1 MVCVLD
7 GNMLGYGWMEIV
19 SSIVKDQLNRF
30 IIEMGDSAMKKKIII
45 SGIAAV
51 LVIGSVVFCFAV
63 KGDGTQPAEVAQTVT
78 EAVATPSIEVTQET
92 TEEVSP
98 EVVEEVPEVAE
109 EPEVVEEAP
118 EVQETSEE
126 VSSIVDVAE
135 TSEEVSEDAGV
146 STQTEEVKPVEP
158 KQEEVKPAET
168 KPVET
173 QPQQAKTEP
182 NVNQISTDEA
192 SQALINQILADG
204 GTWGVPSSTSTLGE
218 CPSSGGAA
226 AQIIVE

>member
-1 MVCVLD
+1 
-7 GNMLGYGWMEIV
+7 MEIV

-30 IIEMGDSAMKKKIII
+30 IIEMGDSSMKKKTIII

-78 EAVATPSIEVTQET
+78 EAVATPTIEIPE
-92 TEEVSP
+92 EASSEVSEP
-98 EVVEEVPEVAE
+98 EVEVAE

-118 EVQETSEE
+118 VVEETSEE
-126 VSSIVDVAE
+126 GSIVDVAE

-146 STQTEEVKPVEP
+146 STQKEEVSSEQVAEP
-158 KQEEVKPAET
+158 KPEEVKPAET

-173 QPQQAKTEP
+173 QPQQTKTEP

-204 GTWGVPSSTSTLGE
+204 GVLGGNPTNSTLGE
-218 CPSSGGAA
+218 CPSVGGASLNV
-226 AQIIVE
+226 IVE

>member
-1 MVCVLD
+1 
-7 GNMLGYGWMEIV
+7 MEIV

-30 IIEMGDSAMKKKIII
+30 IIEMGDFAMKKKTIII

-78 EAVATPSIEVTQET
+78 EAVATPTIEVTQET
-92 TEEVSP
+92 SEEVSEP
-98 EVVEEVPEVAE
+98 EVEVAE
-109 EPEVVEEAP
+109 EPEVVEETT
-118 EVQETSEE
+118 EVEETSSEG
-126 VSSIVDVAE
+126 SIVDVAE

-146 STQTEEVKPVEP
+146 STQKEEVSSEQSAEP

-173 QPQQAKTEP
+173 QPVQTQPVQTQPQQTTVDA
-182 NVNQISTDEA
+182 QRDA
-192 SQALINQILADG
+192 ILAQMAADG
-204 GTWGVPSSTSTLGE
+204 ANFGISEGNFELGTY
-218 CPSSGGAA
+218 SGNAGAGF
-226 AQIIVE
+226 EFE

>member
-1 MVCVLD
+1 MKNKKVMALVGALA
-7 GNMLGYGWMEIV
+7 IV
-19 SSIVKDQLNRF
+19 VVGVSIFVFAPKDSGSA
-30 IIEMGDSAMKKKIII
+30 EMAQE
-45 SGIAAV
+45 
-51 LVIGSVVFCFAV
+51 VV
-63 KGDGTQPAEVAQTVT
+63 
-78 EAVATPSIEVTQET
+78 EAVETPTIEIP
-92 TEEVSP
+92 EEVVEEP
-98 EVVEEVPEVAE
+98 EVVEEVEEVPEVEVAE
-109 EPEVVEEAP
+109 EPEVEETTEVEEAT
-118 EVQETSEE
+118 ETEG
-126 VSSIVDVAE
+126 SIVEVAE

-173 QPQQAKTEP
+173 QPQQTKTEP

-192 SQALINQILADG
+192 SQALIAQLTADG
-204 GTWGVPSSTSTLGE
+204 AIWGDTPATSTLGE

>member
-1 MVCVLD
+1 
-7 GNMLGYGWMEIV
+7 
-19 SSIVKDQLNRF
+19 
-30 IIEMGDSAMKKKIII
+30 MKKKTIII

-63 KGDGTQPAEVAQTVT
+63 KGDSTQPADVAQTVT
-78 EAVATPSIEVTQET
+78 EAVATPTIEIPEET
-92 TEEVSP
+92 SSEVSEP
-98 EVVEEVPEVAE
+98 EEVEEVPEVEVAE

-118 EVQETSEE
+118 VVEETSEE
-126 VSSIVDVAE
+126 VSIVEVAE
-135 TSEEVSEDAGV
+135 TTEEVTEEKGV
-146 STQTEEVKPVEP
+146 STQKEEVSSEQVAEP

-173 QPQQAKTEP
+173 QPVQTKPEP

-204 GTWGVPSSTSTLGE
+204 GVLGGNPTNSTLGE
-218 CPSSGGAA
+218 TAA
-226 AQIIVE
+226 FNSAALDVIVE

>member
-1 MVCVLD
+1 
-7 GNMLGYGWMEIV
+7 MEIV

-30 IIEMGDSAMKKKIII
+30 IIEMGDSSMKKKTIII

-78 EAVATPSIEVTQET
+78 EAVATPTIEIPEET
-92 TEEVSP
+92 SSEVSEP
-98 EVVEEVPEVAE
+98 EVEVAE

-118 EVQETSEE
+118 VVEETSEE
-126 VSSIVDVAE
+126 GSIVDVAE

-146 STQTEEVKPVEP
+146 STQKEEVSSEQVAEP
-158 KQEEVKPAET
+158 KPEEVKPAET

-173 QPQQAKTEP
+173 QPQQTKTEP

-192 SQALINQILADG
+192 SQALIAQLKADG
-204 GTWGVPSSTSTLGE
+204 AIWGDTPSTSTAHGFE
-218 CPSSGGAA
+218 SSGGASLN
-226 AQIIVE
+226 IIVE

>member
-1 MVCVLD
+1 
-7 GNMLGYGWMEIV
+7 MEIV

-63 KGDGTQPAEVAQTVT
+63 KGDSTQPADVAQTVT
-78 EAVATPSIEVTQET
+78 EAVATPTIEVTQET
-92 TEEVSP
+92 SEEVSSEP
-98 EVVEEVPEVAE
+98 EEAEEVPEVEVAE

-118 EVQETSEE
+118 VVEETSEE
-126 VSSIVDVAE
+126 VSIVDVAE
-135 TSEEVSEDAGV
+135 TSEEDEDSGV
-146 STQTEEVKPVEP
+146 SIQTKEVKPVEP

-173 QPQQAKTEP
+173 QPTESKPVQTQPQQTQPVQTQPQQTTVDA
-182 NVNQISTDEA
+182 QRDA
-192 SQALINQILADG
+192 ILAQMKADG
-204 GTWGVPSSTSTLGE
+204 GIEGIPDSTSVLGHNTDY
-218 CPSSGGAA
+218 SIGAGM
-226 AQIIVE
+226 QWE

>member
-1 MVCVLD
+1 
-7 GNMLGYGWMEIV
+7 MEIV

-30 IIEMGDSAMKKKIII
+30 IIEMGDSAMKKKTIII

-51 LVIGSVVFCFAV
+51 LVIGSVGFCFAV

-78 EAVATPSIEVTQET
+78 EAVETPTIEVTQET
-92 TEEVSP
+92 SEETSSEVSEP
-98 EVVEEVPEVAE
+98 EVEVAE

-118 EVQETSEE
+118 VVEETSEE
-126 VSSIVDVAE
+126 VSIVDVAE
-135 TSEEVSEDAGV
+135 TTEEDAGV

-173 QPQQAKTEP
+173 QPTESKPVQTQPQQTTVDA
-182 NVNQISTDEA
+182 QRDA
-192 SQALINQILADG
+192 ILAQMKADG
-204 GTWGVPSSTSTLGE
+204 AIEGIPDSNFEYGNYTGNA
-218 CPSSGGAA
+218 GAGF
-226 AQIIVE
+226 EFE

>member
-1 MVCVLD
+1 
-7 GNMLGYGWMEIV
+7 MEIV

-30 IIEMGDSAMKKKIII
+30 IIEMGDSSMKKKTIII

-63 KGDGTQPAEVAQTVT
+63 KGDSTQPADVAQTVT
-78 EAVATPSIEVTQET
+78 EAVATPTIEIP
-92 TEEVSP
+92 EEVVEEP
-98 EVVEEVPEVAE
+98 EVVEEVPEVEVAE

-118 EVQETSEE
+118 EVEETSEE
-126 VSSIVDVAE
+126 VSIVDVAE
-135 TSEEVSEDAGV
+135 TTEEDENIGVPTQKEEVSSEQ
-146 STQTEEVKPVEP
+146 SVEP

-168 KPVET
+168 KP
-173 QPQQAKTEP
+173 EP
-182 NVNQISTDEA
+182 NVNQISTD
-192 SQALINQILADG
+192 QAVADLLAQINADPAMVDG
-204 GTWGVPSSTSTLGE
+204 GNHTTSTLGE

>member
-1 MVCVLD
+1 
-7 GNMLGYGWMEIV
+7 MEIV

-30 IIEMGDSAMKKKIII
+30 IIEMGDFAMKKKTIII

-63 KGDGTQPAEVAQTVT
+63 KGDSTQPADVAQTVT
-78 EAVATPSIEVTQET
+78 EAVATPTIEVT
-92 TEEVSP
+92 
-98 EVVEEVPEVAE
+98 
-109 EPEVVEEAP
+109 
-118 EVQETSEE
+118 QETSEE
-126 VSSIVDVAE
+126 VSSEPEEAEEVPEVEVAEEPEEPVETSEEVSEVEESIVAVAE
-135 TSEEVSEDAGV
+135 TSPEVSEDAGV

-168 KPVET
+168 KPVEA
-173 QPQQAKTEP
+173 QPQQTKTEP
-182 NVNQISTDEA
+182 NVNQISTD
-192 SQALINQILADG
+192 QAVADAIANLYALG
-204 GTWGVPSSTSTLGE
+204 ATDGIPSATSTLGE

>member
-1 MVCVLD
+1 
-7 GNMLGYGWMEIV
+7 
-19 SSIVKDQLNRF
+19 
-30 IIEMGDSAMKKKIII
+30 MKKKTIII

-63 KGDGTQPAEVAQTVT
+63 KGDGTQPADVAQTVT
-78 EAVATPSIEVTQET
+78 EAVATPTIEIPEAVV
-92 TEEVSP
+92 EEP
-98 EVVEEVPEVAE
+98 EVVEEVEEVPEVEVAE
-109 EPEVVEEAP
+109 EPEVVEEVP

-126 VSSIVDVAE
+126 VSSIVEVAE

-168 KPVET
+168 KP
-173 QPQQAKTEP
+173 EP
-182 NVNQISTDEA
+182 NVNQISTD
-192 SQALINQILADG
+192 QAVADALARLDALGAEDG
-204 GTWGVPSSTSTLGE
+204 IPHSTSTAHGFE
-218 CPSSGGAA
+218 SSGGAA

>member
-1 MVCVLD
+1 
-7 GNMLGYGWMEIV
+7 
-19 SSIVKDQLNRF
+19 
-30 IIEMGDSAMKKKIII
+30 MKKKTIII

-63 KGDGTQPAEVAQTVT
+63 KGDSTQPAEVAQTVT

-92 TEEVSP
+92 TEETSSEVSEP
-98 EVVEEVPEVAE
+98 EVEETEVVEEVPKV
-109 EPEVVEEAP
+109 
-118 EVQETSEE
+118 EVQETTQE

-173 QPQQAKTEP
+173 QPVQTQPQQTTVDA
-182 NVNQISTDEA
+182 QRDA
-192 SQALINQILADG
+192 ILAQMKADG
-204 GTWGVPSSTSTLGE
+204 AIEGIPDSNFEYGNYTGNA
-218 CPSSGGAA
+218 GAGL
-226 AQIIVE
+226 QWE

>member
-1 MVCVLD
+1 
-7 GNMLGYGWMEIV
+7 MEIV

-30 IIEMGDSAMKKKIII
+30 IIEMGDSAMKKKTIII

-78 EAVATPSIEVTQET
+78 EAVEAPTIEVTQET
-92 TEEVSP
+92 SEEVSP
-98 EVVEEVPEVAE
+98 EVVEEVPEVEVTE
-109 EPEVVEEAP
+109 EPEVIEEAP
-118 EVQETSEE
+118 VVEETSETE
-126 VSSIVDVAE
+126 GSIVDVAE
-135 TSEEVSEDAGV
+135 TTEEDEDAGV

-173 QPQQAKTEP
+173 QPTETQPVQTQPSGAQEEARKQAM
-182 NVNQISTDEA
+182 
-192 SQALINQILADG
+192 ALLAAN
-204 GTWGVPSSTSTLGE
+204 
-218 CPSSGGAA
+218 GGAMNIPNGETGHVTSSSA
-226 AQIIVE
+226 GAGAVFE

>member
-1 MVCVLD
+1 
-7 GNMLGYGWMEIV
+7 MEIV

-30 IIEMGDSAMKKKIII
+30 IIEMGVFAMKKKTIII

-78 EAVATPSIEVTQET
+78 EAVATPTIEIP
-92 TEEVSP
+92 EEV
-98 EVVEEVPEVAE
+98 VE
-109 EPEVVEEAP
+109 EPEVVEEVP

-135 TSEEVSEDAGV
+135 TSEEVSKDAGV
-146 STQTEEVKPVEP
+146 PTQKEEVSSEQVAEP

-168 KPVET
+168 KPVEA
-173 QPQQAKTEP
+173 QPQQTKTEP

-204 GTWGVPSSTSTLGE
+204 GTWGIPSSTSTLGE